1 MRLPALVPF
10 VLGLALTLAGP
21 ASAQFSQFAWTL
33 DDSQGGVANL
43 TAQEMLLAGDGSFF
57 SGAEIQFT
65 TSSDV
70 AGRVRLHAILMP
82 FDGVCSG
89 SAFFIHGTS
98 KSDYA
103 TCYFNDDLQFDV
115 TQGQT
120 FGFGLKTGS
129 LSFPFTNYLSAFEF
143 SPYWRDLGGSLA
155 GSLGAPALAGSG
167 IVQPGHVV
175 GLSLAGAA
183 PAAPAALIVGFSP
196 LFAPFK
202 GGVLVPS
209 PDLVIAGL
217 ATGPAG
223 ALSFS
228 ATLPATVPVGFTFLA
243 QFWVVDAGG
252 PAGFAASNGVVAQVL
267 P

>member
-1 MRLPALVPF
+1 MEPVAPRTPGAKFSKLTFTFTVVGSSNLDSRYSFAASNAATASGGTLLQVSSTAPVDVGALR
-10 VLGLALTLAGP
+10 
-21 ASAQFSQFAWTL
+21 SSL
-33 DDSQGGVANL
+33 DRSGV
-43 TAQEMLLAGDGSFF
+43 

-120 FGFGLKTGS
+120 FGFGLKTFS
-129 LSFPFTNYLSAFEF
+129 PSFPFTNYLSAFEF

-155 GSLGAPALAGSG
+155 GSLGAPALAG
-167 IVQPGHVV
+167 
-175 GLSLAGAA
+175 A
-183 PAAPAALIVGFSP
+183 
-196 LFAPFK
+196 
-202 GGVLVPS
+202 
-209 PDLVIAGL
+209 
-217 ATGPAG
+217 
-223 ALSFS
+223 S
-228 ATLPATVPVGFTFLA
+228 A
-243 QFWVVDAGG
+243 
-252 PAGFAASNGVVAQVL
+252 S
-267 P
+267 